1 MPGIDFEAE
10 FAKFVNSGQQGSAI
24 KDIYDIIPALK
35 NDQIKII
42 NNIMYYVEK
51 YELNLLREQI
61 ENFLKFAVKNKN
73 LSFMSSMNMKNLL
86 KAYTQEELV
95 QGIKVQ
101 SINRDKEEI

>member
-24 KDIYDIIPALK
+24 RDIYDIIPAIK

-42 NNIMYYVEK
+42 NNIMYYADK
-51 YELNLLREQI
+51 YELDLLKKQI
-61 ENFLKFAVKNKN
+61 ENFLKFATKNKN
-73 LSFMSSMNMKNLL
+73 LSFLSSMNMKNLL

-95 QGIKVQ
+95 KGIKVQ
-101 SINRDKEEI
+101 SINPNKDEI

>member
-1 MPGIDFEAE
+1 MAGIDFEAE
-10 FAKFVNSGQQGSAI
+10 FAKFVNNGQQGSAI

-42 NNIMYYVEK
+42 NNIMYYAEK
-51 YELNLLREQI
+51 YELNLLKEQI

-95 QGIKVQ
+95 KGIKVQ
-101 SINRDKEEI
+101 SINRDKDEI

>member
-10 FAKFVNSGQQGSAI
+10 FAKFVNNGQQGSAI

-42 NNIMYYVEK
+42 NNIMYYAEK
-51 YELNLLREQI
+51 YQLNLLKEQI

-95 QGIKVQ
+95 KGIKVQ
-101 SINRDKEEI
+101 SINRDKDEI

>member
-1 MPGIDFEAE
+1 MSTIDFEAE
-10 FAKFVNSGQQGSAI
+10 FAKFVNSGNQGSAI
-24 KDIYDIIPALK
+24 RDIYDIIPALK

-42 NNIMYYVEK
+42 NNLMYYAEK
-51 YELNLLREQI
+51 YDLDLLQKQI
-61 ENFLKFAVKNKN
+61 DNFLKFAIKNKN

-95 QGIKVQ
+95 KGIKVQ

>member
-1 MPGIDFEAE
+1 MAGIDFEAE

-42 NNIMYYVEK
+42 NNIMYYAEK
-51 YELNLLREQI
+51 YDLDLLKKQI

-95 QGIKVQ
+95 KGIKVQ
-101 SINRDKEEI
+101 SINREKDEV

>member
-24 KDIYDIIPALK
+24 RDIYDIIPAITNSQMK
-35 NDQIKII
+35 VI
-42 NNIMYYVEK
+42 NNLMYYVEK
-51 YELNLLREQI
+51 YDLILLKKQVDL
-61 ENFLKFAVKNKN
+61 FLKFVTKNKN
-73 LSFMSSMNMKNLL
+73 LSFISSMNMKNLL

-95 QGIKVQ
+95 KGIKVQ

>member
-42 NNIMYYVEK
+42 NNIMYYAEK
-51 YELNLLREQI
+51 YELNLLKKQV

-95 QGIKVQ
+95 KGIKVQ
-101 SINRDKEEI
+101 SINRDKDEV

>member
-1 MPGIDFEAE
+1 MAGIDFEAE
-10 FAKFVNSGQQGSAI
+10 FAKFVNNGQQGSAI

-42 NNIMYYVEK
+42 NNIMYYAEK
-51 YELNLLREQI
+51 YELNLLKKQV
-61 ENFLKFAVKNKN
+61 ENFLKFVVKNKN

-95 QGIKVQ
+95 KGIKVQ
-101 SINRDKEEI
+101 SINRDKDEV

>member
-1 MPGIDFEAE
+1 MAGIDFEAE
-10 FAKFVNSGQQGSAI
+10 FAKFVNNGQQGSAI

-42 NNIMYYVEK
+42 NNIMYYAEK
-51 YELNLLREQI
+51 YDLDLLKKQI

-95 QGIKVQ
+95 KGIKVQ
-101 SINRDKEEI
+101 SINRDKDEI